1 MSKKTVYFYCAPP
14 GIPDSKETVYQH
26 VLVALAEGFKALG
39 IPFYS
44 NRNFWKTG
52 IEDNNYLFRYNPDI
66 SPDHCSVVILHTA
79 WFTYGLPIP
88 EGLFHPERSYTTVY
102 FESEADA
109 KHGWKP
115 EFRQFDF
122 IFRCHYNTRF
132 KYPKN
137 FYPWA
142 FGLSNRILHELEDLP
157 PFAERSSNVLFN
169 FRIRHPI
176 RTCIQEQ
183 LLPPLQS
190 VLSVDNSVDPTQSPP
205 SDPYDFLQWTQTDR
219 RHYPAYYKRLR
230 SSSACA
236 CFGGLL
242 INPWPLDAFGPST
255 LWDRVINKIFTW
267 VDSRPRRIMNWE
279 SWRFWEAM
287 AAGSVVLHVD
297 LEKYGALLPEMP
309 QNWRHY
315 IGVDLE
321 NLQDT
326 VERIKSE
333 PDLLE
338 KISSAGRIWSLQH
351 YSPVPTARRFLSIL
365 NISFDELNINE

>member
-1 MSKKTVYFYCAPP
+1 MQDKIYFYCAPS

-26 VLVALAEGFKALG
+26 VIVSLAEGLKALG

-44 NRNFWKTG
+44 NRDFWKTD
-52 IEDNNYLFRYNPDI
+52 IEDDKYLLKCDPKVTPD
-66 SPDHCSVVILHTA
+66 DCSVVVMHTA
-79 WFTYGLPIP
+79 WFTYGLPMP
-88 EGLFHPERSYTTVY
+88 EGLFHPHRHYTTVY

-109 KHGWKP
+109 KHAWRP
-115 EFRQFDF
+115 EFKLFDF
-122 IFRCHYNTRF
+122 IFRCHFNTRF

-142 FGLSNRILHELEDLP
+142 FGLSNRILRELVEIP
-157 PFAERSSNVLFN
+157 SFAERNRSLLVN
-169 FRIRHPI
+169 FRIHHPI
-176 RTCIQEQ
+176 RTCIQEN
-183 LLPPLQS
+183 LLPQLQS
-190 VLSVDNSVDPTQSPP
+190 ILPIDNSVDATQSPP

-219 RHYPAYYKRLR
+219 RHYPRYYERLR
-230 SSSACA
+230 FSSACA

-242 INPWPLDAFGPST
+242 INPWPLDAFGPSK
-255 LWDRVINKIFTW
+255 LWDRAINKIITL

-297 LEKYGALLPEMP
+297 LEKYGAALPEMP

-326 VERIKSE
+326 VDRIE
-333 PDLLE
+333 GDPDLLE
-338 KISSAGRIWSLQH
+338 KISSAGRDWAIQH
-351 YSPVPTARRFLSIL
+351 YSPIPTAQRFLSTL
-365 NISFDELNINE
+365 NMNRDE